1 MAYPRLGDDDAF
13 TFSKGSEVVLL
24 HYHPV
29 ISFAGSSPPGR
40 KGPGQQSQT
49 RQRVRLP
56 RNKDRAPSALG
67 GRPLLTPGRLLH
79 RQPARSRPILPVLD
93 IFPVSP
99 CLLMPQPQ
107 SPSLRLSEACSA
119 TCDSSSSGF
128 ARPSLTSSN
137 RNKLLPVPG
146 TPFGC
151 GTRRGLSVP
160 QEAAGAAW
168 LHLLKAWDV
177 SRAGTGLPSSPC
189 THLPNP
195 KPKLWT
201 ISG

>member
-1 MAYPRLGDDDAF
+1 MQVAHPRVGRGLD
-13 TFSKGSEVVLL
+13 SK
-24 HYHPV
+24 
-29 ISFAGSSPPGR
+29 AKPGR
-40 KGPGQQSQT
+40 GSASRGIKT
-49 RQRVRLP
+49 QRPPHWAGALADP
-56 RNKDRAPSALG
+56 RPPAPPAA
-67 GRPLLTPGRLLH
+67 RTVTPH
-79 RQPARSRPILPVLD
+79 SARSGH
-93 IFPVSP
+93 FPVSP
-99 CLLMPQPQ
+99 CLLTPQPQ

-160 QEAAGAAW
+160 QEAACAAW

>member
-29 ISFAGSSPPGR
+29 ISFAGSAPPGR
-40 KGPGQQSQT
+40 EGPGQQSQT

-56 RNKDRAPSALG
+56 RNKDRAPSADP
-67 GRPLLTPGRLLH
+67 RPPAPPAARTVTPH
-79 RQPARSRPILPVLD
+79 SARSGH
-93 IFPVSP
+93 FPVSP
-99 CLLMPQPQ
+99 CLLTPQTQ

-168 LHLLKAWDV
+168 LHLLKAWDRSAV
-177 SRAGTGLPSSPC
+177 LSVHPLTQPE
-189 THLPNP
+189 T
-195 KPKLWT
+195 
-201 ISG
+201 